1 MAFPAGG
8 VNPTPCEGG
17 GENPVKTS
25 SAREIG
31 PLIVAVQSGLTVSCA
46 RCRQLATRG
55 LSGCL
60 VCDVPK
66 FLPRA

>member
-17 GENPVKTS
+17 GENPVES
-25 SAREIG
+25 SLAREIG
-31 PLIVAVQSGLTVSCA
+31 LLIAAVQTGLTVYCA

-55 LSGCL
+55 LSGCR